1 MFKIL
6 RKEEWSPNVYA
17 MDIEAPRVAKKAQAG
32 QFIVL
37 RVNEEGERIPLTI
50 ADYDRETGK
59 ILIVFQAIGA
69 STMELAA
76 LEAGDTIL
84 DFVGPLGRPSEIA
97 KLDGTMVV
105 VGGGI
110 GVAPTYPIARAM
122 KEAGNKVIAI
132 MGAKTKDILIM
143 EDEMKAVTDE
153 VLVTTDDG
161 SYGIKGF
168 VTNAVQALVDRGE
181 KIAQITAIGP
191 VIMMKS
197 VADATRD
204 LGIHTVVSLN
214 PIMVDGTGMCGGCRV
229 TVGEE
234 TKFAC
239 VDGPEFDGHLVD
251 FKGLMSRQRMYRDKE
266 AVEKDHI
273 CNIGL
278 GGDK

>member
-1 MFKIL
+1 MFTIL
-6 RKEEWSPNVYA
+6 KKEELSPSVYA
-17 MDIEAPRVAKKAQAG
+17 MEIDAPRVAKKAEPG
-32 QFIVL
+32 QFVVL
-37 RVNEEGERIPLTI
+37 RVSETGERIPLTI
-50 ADYDRETGK
+50 ANFDRETGR
-59 ILIVFQAIGA
+59 ILIVFQVIGA

-76 LEAGDTIL
+76 LGEGDSIL

-110 GVAPTYPIARAM
+110 GVAPTFPIARAM

-153 VLVTTDDG
+153 IVVTTDDG
-161 SYGIKGF
+161 SRGIKGF

-181 KIAQITAIGP
+181 NIAQVTAIGP

-197 VADATRD
+197 VADATRA
-204 LGIHTVVSLN
+204 LGIKTIVSLN

-229 TVGEE
+229 TVGDE

-251 FKGLMSRQRMYRDKE
+251 FKGLMSRQRMYRDLE
-266 AVEKDHI
+266 DEEKDHV
-273 CNIGL
+273 CRIGL
-278 GGDK
+278 GRN

>member
-6 RKEEWSPNVYA
+6 KKEELSPNVYA
-17 MDIEAPRVAKKAQAG
+17 MEIDAPRVAKKAEPG

-50 ADYDRETGK
+50 ANFDREMGR
-59 ILIVFQAIGA
+59 ILIVFQVIGA

-76 LEAGDTIL
+76 LNEGDDIL
-84 DFVGPLGRPSEIA
+84 DFVGPLGRPSEIG

-110 GVAPTYPIARAM
+110 GVAPTFPIARAM

-132 MGAKTKDILIM
+132 MGAKTKDILVM
-143 EDEMKAVTDE
+143 EDEMKEVTDE
-153 VLVTTDDG
+153 IVVTTDDG
-161 SYGIKGF
+161 SRGIKGF

-197 VADATRD
+197 VADATRE
-204 LGIHTVVSLN
+204 LGIKTVVSLN

-229 TVGEE
+229 TVGDE

-251 FKGLMSRQRMYRDKE
+251 FKGLMSRQRMYRDME
-266 AVEKDHI
+266 AEEKDHV
-273 CNIGL
+273 CKIGL
-278 GGDK
+278 GRN

>member
-50 ADYDRETGK
+50 ADFDRETGR

-76 LEAGDTIL
+76 LKAGDSIL

-229 TVGEE
+229 TIGDE

-266 AVEKDHI
+266 AVEKDHV
-273 CNIGL
+273 CRIGL

>member
-6 RKEEWSPNVYA
+6 RKEELSPNVYA
-17 MDIEAPRVAKKAQAG
+17 MDIEAPRVAKKAEPG
-32 QFIVL
+32 QFIIL

-50 ADYDRETGK
+50 ADFDRESGK

-76 LEAGDTIL
+76 MKAGDCLL
-84 DFVGPLGRPSEIA
+84 DFVGPLGRPSEIQ

-168 VTNAVQALVDRGE
+168 VTNAVQALFDRGE

-229 TVGEE
+229 TVGDE

-251 FKGLMSRQRMYRDKE
+251 FKGLMSRQRMYRDLE
-266 AVEKDHI
+266 AEEKDHV
-273 CNIGL
+273 CRIGL
-278 GGDK
+278 GRD

>member
-110 GVAPTYPIARAM
+110 GNMIDRLWHGY
-122 KEAGNKVIAI
+122 
-132 MGAKTKDILIM
+132 
-143 EDEMKAVTDE
+143 VTDMICF
-153 VLVTTDDG
+153 DFIDFP
-161 SYGIKGF
+161 IF
-168 VTNAVQALVDRGE
+168 N
-181 KIAQITAIGP
+181 
-191 VIMMKS
+191 
-197 VADATRD
+197 VADCFIT
-204 LGIHTVVSLN
+204 
-214 PIMVDGTGMCGGCRV
+214 CGCIALMIYII
-229 TVGEE
+229 
-234 TKFAC
+234 F
-239 VDGPEFDGHLVD
+239 FDRE
-251 FKGLMSRQRMYRDKE
+251 KKPKTDKPAE
-266 AVEKDHI
+266 AE
-273 CNIGL
+273 
-278 GGDK
+278 

>member
-59 ILIVFQAIGA
+59 ILIVFQA
-69 STMELAA
+69 
-76 LEAGDTIL
+76 
-84 DFVGPLGRPSEIA
+84 
-97 KLDGTMVV
+97 
-105 VGGGI
+105 I

-273 CNIGL
+273 CHIGL

>member
-6 RKEEWSPNVYA
+6 KKEELSPNVYA
-17 MDIEAPRVAKKAQAG
+17 MEIDAPRVAKKAEPG

-50 ADYDRETGK
+50 ANFDREMGR
-59 ILIVFQAIGA
+59 ILIVFQVIGA

-76 LEAGDTIL
+76 LNEGDDIL
-84 DFVGPLGRPSEIA
+84 DFVGPLGRPSEIG

-110 GVAPTYPIARAM
+110 GVAPTFPIARAM

-143 EDEMKAVTDE
+143 EDEMKQVTDE
-153 VLVTTDDG
+153 IVVTTDDG
-161 SYGIKGF
+161 SRGIKGF

-204 LGIHTVVSLN
+204 LGIKTVVSLN

-229 TVGEE
+229 TVGDE

-251 FKGLMSRQRMYRDKE
+251 FKGLMSRQRMYRDME
-266 AVEKDHI
+266 AEEKDHV
-273 CNIGL
+273 CKIGL
-278 GGDK
+278 GRN

>member
-6 RKEEWSPNVYA
+6 KKEELSPNVFS
-17 MDIEAPRVAKKAQAG
+17 MDIDAPRVARKAQAG

-37 RVNEEGERIPLTI
+37 RVDEKGERIPLPI
-50 ADYDRETGK
+50 ANFDRQTGR
-59 ILIVFQAIGA
+59 INIVFQVIGA

-76 LEAGDTIL
+76 LNEGDAIL
-84 DFVGPLGRPSEIA
+84 DFVGPLGRPSEIQ
-97 KLDGTMVV
+97 KFDGTVVV

-110 GVAPTYPIARAM
+110 GVAPTFPIARAM

-143 EDEMKAVTDE
+143 EKEMKEVTDE
-153 VLVTTDDG
+153 ILVTTDDG
-161 SYGIKGF
+161 SRGIKGF
-168 VTNAVQALVDRGE
+168 VTYAVQELVDRGE

-197 VADATRD
+197 VADATREY
-204 LGIHTVVSLN
+204 GIHTVVSLN

-229 TVGEE
+229 TVGDE

-251 FKGLMSRQRMYRDKE
+251 FRGLMSRQRMYRDME
-266 AVEKDHI
+266 AEEKDHV
-273 CNIGL
+273 CRIGL
-278 GGDK
+278 GGKK

>member
-50 ADYDRETGK
+50 ADFDRETGR

-76 LEAGDTIL
+76 LEAGDSIL

-122 KEAGNKVIAI
+122 KDAGNKVIAI

-229 TVGEE
+229 TIGDE

-266 AVEKDHI
+266 AVEKDHV
-273 CNIGL
+273 CHSGL

>member
-6 RKEEWSPNVYA
+6 KKEELSPNVFS
-17 MDIEAPRVAKKAQAG
+17 MDIDAPRVARKAQAG

-37 RVNEEGERIPLTI
+37 RVDEKGERIPLTI
-50 ADYDRETGK
+50 ANFDRRTGR
-59 ILIVFQAIGA
+59 INIVFQVIGA

-76 LEAGDTIL
+76 LNEGDAIL
-84 DFVGPLGRPSEIA
+84 DFVGPLGRPSEIQ
-97 KLDGTMVV
+97 KFDGTVVV

-110 GVAPTYPIARAM
+110 GVAPTFPIARAM

-143 EDEMKAVTDE
+143 EKEMKEVTDE
-153 VLVTTDDG
+153 ILVTTDDG
-161 SYGIKGF
+161 SRGIKGF
-168 VTNAVQALVDRGE
+168 VTYAVQELVDRGE

-197 VADATRD
+197 VADATREY
-204 LGIHTVVSLN
+204 GIHTVVSLN

-229 TVGEE
+229 TVGDE

-239 VDGPEFDGHLVD
+239 VEGPEFDGHLVD
-251 FKGLMSRQRMYRDKE
+251 FRGLMSRQRMYRDME
-266 AVEKDHI
+266 AEEKDHV
-273 CNIGL
+273 CRIGL
-278 GGDK
+278 GGKK